1 MPAIHTASTLRDKPP
16 AVSGVELLNRSLT
29 ELRARLYAVCNRVG
43 ALANEFG
50 APATGNQSNPA
61 PAEPSNT
68 NEHMMALDMAMRDL
82 ENIVSR
88 IDNQS

>member
-1 MPAIHTASTLRDKPP
+1 MPSVHTAPKPP

-29 ELRARLYAVCNRVG
+29 ELRVRLYAVCNRVG
-43 ALANEFG
+43 NLANEFG
-50 APATGNQSNPA
+50 APSTGNSTA
-61 PAEPSNT
+61 VTPAEPMNT
-68 NEHMMALDMAMRDL
+68 NEHMMALDHAMRDL